1 MKDMKK
7 IGMTIVA
14 LCCAWIVAFA
24 AGPKYIFYFIGD
36 GMGMGH
42 VMATQTYNRVVLGN
56 DQPLLMMQFPI
67 ASWAMTYSA
76 TGPIT
81 DSAAAG
87 TALSTGCKTQNG
99 MVGVTPDTI
108 AVKSVASHLHDAG
121 YGVGILTTVAPDD
134 ATPSAFYAHQPNRKM
149 KYEIGLDFAKSGYE
163 FLAGSRLYG
172 NKKDGEETD
181 LFKVLAD
188 SNVTI
193 VRGMDELSNA
203 KTERVV
209 LLNPEGINSGNVG
222 YTIDSIEGAL
232 NLPDMTRAG
241 LAHLQKVSPD
251 KFFMMVEGGNIDYA
265 GHSNDGATVIKEIL
279 NFNEAIAV
287 AYEFYLAHP
296 DETLIVVTADHDT
309 GGMSIGFPSSG
320 YSGWMKNIDYQRISK
335 DSFGD
340 YCKSLLKSRRIYTW
354 DDMKELLSDK
364 LGFWKHIKI
373 PAEAEQLLQ
382 EKFDLTFNQRAGK
395 DEKTLY
401 NDFNEFTVTV
411 FRIMDNAT
419 GIDWTTTGHSGNPVP
434 VFAIGAGAEMF
445 SRLNNN
451 IEIPQK
457 ILFISGRK
465 EK

>member
-1 MKDMKK
+1 MKK
-7 IGMTIVA
+7 IGMTIIA
-14 LCCAWIVAFA
+14 LCCAWMVAFA
-24 AGPKYIFYFIGD
+24 ASPKYIFYFIGD

-42 VMATQTYNRVVLGN
+42 VMAAQTYNRVVLGN
-56 DQPLLMMQFPI
+56 EQPLLMMQFPVV
-67 ASWAMTYSA
+67 SWAMTYSA

-87 TALSTGCKTQNG
+87 TALATGHKTLNG
-99 MVGVTPDTI
+99 MVGVTPDT
-108 AVKSVASHLHDAG
+108 VSVTSIASHLHDAG

-134 ATPSAFYAHQPNRKM
+134 ATPSAFYAHQPSRKM

-172 NKKDGEETD
+172 NRKNGEETD

-188 SNVTI
+188 SNISI
-193 VRGMDELSNA
+193 VYGIDGLS
-203 KTERVV
+203 KVDTERIV
-209 LLNPEGINSGNVG
+209 LLNSEGLNSGNVG

-251 KFFMMVEGGNIDYA
+251 KFFMMIEGGNIDYA

-287 AYEFYLAHP
+287 AYDFYLQHP
-296 DETLIVVTADHDT
+296 DETLIIVTADHDT
-309 GGMSIGFPSSG
+309 GGMTIGFPASG
-320 YSGWMKNIDYQRISK
+320 YSGWLKNIDYQCISK
-335 DSFGD
+335 DSFSD

-354 DDMKELLSDK
+354 DDMKDLLTDK
-364 LGFWKHIKI
+364 LGFWKHIQI
-373 PAEAEQLLQ
+373 PTDAELLLQ

-401 NDFNEFTVTV
+401 NDFNEFAVTV
-411 FRIMDNAT
+411 FKIMDNAT

-434 VFAIGAGAEMF
+434 VFAIGAGSEIF
-445 SRLNNN
+445 STVNNN
-451 IEIPQK
+451 IEIPKK
-457 ILFISGRK
+457 ILITSDIK
-465 EK
+465 